1 MATLDEALAIALDL
15 HTAGRT
21 EEAETI
27 YGRIL
32 DAVPDEP
39 NALHLYGLLCA
50 QCGRL
55 EQAAELLGQAV
66 ALRPGQPEYRANLAT
81 LHQARGNLAAA
92 AAEYRAALRLCP
104 DSAALAFPLAGAARQ
119 MGDSGLALAA
129 YRRTTLMQP
138 DLAEPMAQAGIL
150 LRYAGRTGEAVSTL
164 RRAVRLRP
172 GHGEAWH
179 HLGVALQRT
188 REPDAVTALVQA
200 VALLPEDA
208 TPRLNLGRAHYD
220 AGRWG
225 AAVAA
230 LRGALALD
238 PANDGALELLAAA
251 RHKAGREGA
260 GGEGPVGEGEAVTA
274 LRRLLRLRPDAANG
288 WYALSLAEP
297 GALGSLRR
305 ALALQPD
312 HRNALSGLAN
322 RLRDQREIAASL
334 RLHDRAVRLEPA
346 SAEARWNRSLARLL
360 AGDLTGGWEDY
371 EARWGVADFPTKPR
385 GLPQP
390 LWSGESIAGQT
401 ILLHEEQGRGD
412 AIQFVRYAPLVAAR
426 GARVL
431 LEVGADLV
439 PLFRGLPGVER
450 VFARGEAL
458 PTFDW
463 QCPLLS
469 LPRAFAT
476 RLETIPAAV
485 PYLTADPARIGAWR
499 GRLAGDGLTVGLVW
513 AGNPQ
518 FAGDR
523 ERSPGLAALAS
534 LLAVPG
540 CRFFGL
546 QLGPGH
552 DELARRAMPP
562 SFTDL
567 APQIR
572 DFADTAAIMASLDLV
587 VSSCTAPAHL
597 AGALGVPLWVLLSH
611 APDWRWLLDRADSPW
626 YPTARLF
633 RQPRPGDWAT
643 AVGEVAAALAE
654 RAAHS

>member
-129 YRRTTLMQP
+129 YRRTTLIQP

-188 REPDAVTALVQA
+188 REPDAVTALAQA

-238 PANDGALELLAAA
+238 PANDGALELLAVA
-251 RHKAGREGA
+251 RHKAGWEREA
-260 GGEGPVGEGEAVTA
+260 AMA

-288 WYALSLAEP
+288 WYALSLAEH

-334 RLHDRAVRLEPA
+334 RLHDRAIRLEPA

-371 EARWGVADFPTKPR
+371 EARWGVADFPTRPR

-390 LWSGESIAGQT
+390 LWSGEGIAGQT

-458 PTFDW
+458 PAFDW

-485 PYLTADPARIGAWR
+485 PYLSADPARIGAWR
-499 GRLAGDGLTVGLVW
+499 GRLAGKGLTVGLVW

-546 QLGPGH
+546 QLGSGH

>member
-1 MATLDEALAIALDL
+1 MDEALAIALDL

-21 EEAETI
+21 EEAEAL

-55 EQAAELLGQAV
+55 EQAADLLGRAV
-66 ALRPGQPEYRANLAT
+66 TLRPGQPEYRANLAM
-81 LHQARGNLAAA
+81 LHQARGNPAA
-92 AAEYRAALRLCP
+92 AAEQYRTALRLCP

-119 MGDSGLALAA
+119 VGQGELALAA
-129 YRRTTLMQP
+129 YRRTTVIQP

-150 LRYAGRTGEAVSTL
+150 LRYAGRTSEALSAL
-164 RRAVRLRP
+164 RRAVQLRP
-172 GHGEAWH
+172 DHGEAWH
-179 HLGVALQRT
+179 HLGVALQRI
-188 REPDAVTALVQA
+188 RDPDTVAALAQA
-200 VALLPEDA
+200 VVLLPEDA
-208 TPRLNLGRAHYD
+208 TARLNLGRVHYD

-251 RHKAGREGA
+251 RRKAG
-260 GGEGPVGEGEAVTA
+260 GEGEAVRT
-274 LRRLLRLRPDAANG
+274 LRRLLRLRPDTANG
-288 WYALSLAEP
+288 WHALSLSEP
-297 GALGSLRR
+297 GSLVSLHR
-305 ALALQPD
+305 ALAVQPD
-312 HRNALSGLAN
+312 HRGALSGLAN
-322 RLRDQREIAASL
+322 RLRDRREIAASL

-360 AGDLTGGWEDY
+360 AGDLPGGWEDY
-371 EARWGVADFPTKPR
+371 EARWGVADFPTRPR

-390 LWSGESIAGQT
+390 LWSGGEIAGQT

-426 GARVL
+426 GARVF

-439 PLFRGLPGVER
+439 PLFRGLPGVEA
-450 VFARGEAL
+450 VFARGEPL
-458 PTFDW
+458 PAFDW

-476 RLETIPAAV
+476 RLETVPAAV
-485 PYLTADPARIGAWR
+485 PYLTADPARAAAWR
-499 GRLAGDGLTVGLVW
+499 ERLAGGGLKVGLVW
-513 AGNPQ
+513 AGNPH

-523 ERSPGLAALAS
+523 ERSPGLAVLS
-534 LLAVPG
+534 PLLSVPG

-552 DELARRAMPP
+552 DELSRRSMPA

-567 APQIR
+567 APDIR
-572 DFADTAAIMASLDLV
+572 DFADSAAIMASLDLV

-611 APDWRWLLDRADSPW
+611 APDWRWLLDRSDSPW

-633 RQPRPGDWAT
+633 RQPRPGDWAGVT
-643 AVGEVAAALAE
+643 EEVAAALAG
-654 RAAHS
+654 RAASLL

>member
-21 EEAETI
+21 EEAETL

-50 QCGRL
+50 QSGRL
-55 EQAAELLGQAV
+55 EQAAGLLVKAV
-66 ALRPGQPEYRANLAT
+66 ALRPGLAEYRANLAM
-81 LHQARGNLAAA
+81 LHQARGNPAAA
-92 AAEYRAALRLCP
+92 ADEYRAALALCP
-104 DSAALAFPLAGAARQ
+104 DSAALAFPLAGTARQ
-119 MGDSGLALAA
+119 AGDGGLAMAA
-129 YRRTTLMQP
+129 YRRTTLIQP
-138 DLAEPMAQAGIL
+138 DLAEPLAQAGIL
-150 LRYAGRTGEAVSTL
+150 LRREGRTEEAVAAL

-172 GHGEAWH
+172 DHGEAWH
-179 HLGVALQRT
+179 HLGVALQRLK
-188 REPDAVTALVQA
+188 EPEAVAALDHA
-200 VALLPEDA
+200 AALLPEDA
-208 TPRLNLGRAHYD
+208 TVRLNLGRARFEAD
-220 AGRWG
+220 RRDS
-225 AAVAA
+225 AVLA
-230 LRGALALD
+230 LRSALALD

-251 RHKAGREGA
+251 LRDAGR
-260 GGEGPVGEGEAVTA
+260 EGEAVTV
-274 LRRLLRLRPDAANG
+274 LRRFLRLRPDSPNG
-288 WYALSLAEP
+288 WHALSLSEP
-297 GALGSLRR
+297 GALRSLQR
-305 ALALQPD
+305 ALALRPD
-312 HRNALSGLAN
+312 HRNALGALAN
-322 RLRDQREIAASL
+322 RLRDRREVAASL
-334 RLHDRAVRLEPA
+334 RLHDRAVGLQPA
-346 SAEARWNRSLARLL
+346 NAEARWNRSLTRLL
-360 AGDLTGGWEDY
+360 AGDLPGGWEDY

-390 LWSGESIAGQT
+390 LWSGQDITGQT

-439 PLFRGLPGVER
+439 SLFRSLPGVER
-450 VFARGEAL
+450 VVARGEPL
-458 PTFDW
+458 PAFDW

-469 LPRAFAT
+469 LPRAFGT
-476 RLETIPAAV
+476 RLESIPSA
-485 PYLTADPARIGAWR
+485 PYLSAGPARAAAWR
-499 GRLAGDGLTVGLVW
+499 DRLAGDGLRVGLVW
-513 AGNPQ
+513 AGNPH

-523 ERSPGLAALAS
+523 ERSPGLAALAP
-534 LLAVPG
+534 LLDVPG

-567 APQIR
+567 APEIR
-572 DFADTAAIMASLDLV
+572 DFADTAAVMASLDLV

-611 APDWRWLLDRADSPW
+611 VPDWRWLLDRPDSPW
-626 YPTARLF
+626 YPSARLF
-633 RQPRPGDWAT
+633 RQPRPGDWA
-643 AVGEVAAALAE
+643 AVAAEAAAALTA
-654 RAAHS
+654 RVAVHS

>member
-21 EEAETI
+21 DEAEI
-27 YGRIL
+27 LYGRIL

-50 QCGRL
+50 QGGRL
-55 EQAAELLGQAV
+55 DQAADLLGRAV
-66 ALRPGQPEYRANLAT
+66 ALRAGQPEYRANLAA
-81 LHQARGNLAAA
+81 LHQACGNPAAA
-92 AAEYRAALRLCP
+92 AQEYRAALRLCP
-104 DSAALAFPLAGAARQ
+104 DSAALAFPLAAAARQ
-119 MGDSGLALAA
+119 AGDGGLALAA
-129 YRRTTLMQP
+129 YRRTTVIQP

-150 LRYAGRTGEAVSTL
+150 LRYAERTSEAVSAL

-172 GHGEAWH
+172 DHGEAWH
-179 HLGVALQRT
+179 HLGVALQRIRDPET
-188 REPDAVTALVQA
+188 VTALAQA
-200 VALLPEDA
+200 VLLLPEDA
-208 TPRLNLGRAHYD
+208 TARLNLGRAQYD
-220 AGRWG
+220 AGLW
-225 AAVAA
+225 AAVVAA

-251 RHKAGREGA
+251 QRRMCGEEGA
-260 GGEGPVGEGEAVTA
+260 VRT
-274 LRRLLRLRPDAANG
+274 LRRLLRLRPDSANG
-288 WYALSLAEP
+288 WHALSLSGP
-297 GALGSLRR
+297 GALESLRR
-305 ALALQPD
+305 ALVLRPD
-312 HRNALSGLAN
+312 HRSALSGLAN
-322 RLRDQREIAASL
+322 RLRDRREIADSL
-334 RLHDRAVRLEPA
+334 RLHDRAVRLQPS

-360 AGDLTGGWEDY
+360 AGDLLGGWEDY
-371 EARWGVADFPTKPR
+371 EARWGVAEFPTRPR

-390 LWSGESIAGQT
+390 LWSGEGIAGQT

-450 VFARGEAL
+450 VIARGDAL
-458 PTFDW
+458 PAFDW

-485 PYLTADPARIGAWR
+485 PYLTADPARAAAWR
-499 GRLAGDGLTVGLVW
+499 ERLAGDGLAVGLVW

-523 ERSPGLAALAS
+523 ERSPGLAALAP

-540 CRFFGL
+540 CRYFGL

-552 DELARRAMPP
+552 DELAGRAMPP

-567 APQIR
+567 APEIR

-633 RQPRPGDWAT
+633 RQPRPGDWN
-643 AVGEVAAALAE
+643 AVAEEAAAALAE
-654 RAAHS
+654 RAAAHS

>member
-1 MATLDEALAIALDL
+1 MDEALATALDL

-21 EEAETI
+21 EEAETL

-50 QCGRL
+50 QGGRF
-55 EQAAELLGQAV
+55 EQAAGLLGRAV
-66 ALRPGQPEYRANLAT
+66 ALRPGLPEYRANLAK
-81 LHQARGNLAAA
+81 LHQARGNPAAA
-92 AAEYRAALRLCP
+92 TEEYRAALCLCP

-119 MGDSGLALAA
+119 AGQGGLAVAA
-129 YRRTTLMQP
+129 YRRTIIIQP
-138 DLAEPMAQAGIL
+138 DLAEPMVQTGIL
-150 LRYAGRTGEAVSTL
+150 LRYEGRTGEAVSAL

-172 GHGEAWH
+172 DHGEAWH
-179 HLGVALQRT
+179 HLGVALQRVKD
-188 REPDAVTALVQA
+188 PAALA
-200 VALLPEDA
+200 ALMHAAALLPEDA
-208 TPRLNLGRAHYD
+208 TVRLNLGRAHYD
-220 AGRWG
+220 AGRWD
-225 AAVAA
+225 AVAA
-230 LRGALALD
+230 ALRSALALD
-238 PANDGALELLAAA
+238 PAHDGALELFAAA
-251 RHKAGREGA
+251 RRKTGRE
-260 GGEGPVGEGEAVTA
+260 EEAMTA

-288 WYALSLAEP
+288 WHVLSFAEP
-297 GALGSLRR
+297 GGLRTLHR

-322 RLRDQREIAASL
+322 RLRDRREVVASL
-334 RLHDRAVRLEPA
+334 RLHDRAVRLQPA

-360 AGDLTGGWEDY
+360 AGDLAGGWEDY

-390 LWSGESIAGQT
+390 LWSGEDIAGHT

-431 LEVGADLV
+431 LEAGADLV

-450 VFARGEAL
+450 VFARGEPL
-458 PTFDW
+458 PGFDW

-476 RLETIPAAV
+476 RLETIPAAA
-485 PYLTADPARIGAWR
+485 PYLTADPARAAAWR
-499 GRLAGDGLTVGLVW
+499 ERLAGDGLKVGLVW

-523 ERSPGLAALAS
+523 ERSPGLAALAP
-534 LLAVPG
+534 LLAVTG

-552 DELARRAMPP
+552 DELAQRAMPP

-567 APQIR
+567 APEIR

-633 RQPRPGDWAT
+633 RQPRPGDWG
-643 AVGEVAAALAE
+643 AVAGEVAAALAE
-654 RAAHS
+654 RVSAHS

>member
-21 EEAETI
+21 EEAETL

-50 QCGRL
+50 QGGRL
-55 EQAAELLGQAV
+55 EQATGLLEKAV
-66 ALRPGQPEYRANLAT
+66 ALRPGLPDYRANLAM
-81 LHQARGNLAAA
+81 LHQARGNPAAA
-92 AAEYRAALRLCP
+92 AQEYRAALGLRP

-119 MGDSGLALAA
+119 AGDGGLALAA
-129 YRRTTLMQP
+129 YRRTTLIQP

-150 LRYAGRTGEAVSTL
+150 LRHAGRTSEAVSTL

-172 GHGEAWH
+172 DHGEAWH
-179 HLGVALQRT
+179 HLGVALQRVGD
-188 REPDAVTALVQA
+188 PDAATALA
-200 VALLPEDA
+200 KAALLRPEDA
-208 TPRLNLGRAHYD
+208 TVRLNLGRAYYD
-220 AGRWG
+220 AGRWE
-225 AAVAA
+225 ATVVA

-238 PANDGALELLAAA
+238 PASGDALELLAAA
-251 RHKAGREGA
+251 RRKAG
-260 GGEGPVGEGEAVTA
+260 GEGEAVAA

-288 WYALSLAEP
+288 WYALSLDDP
-297 GALGSLRR
+297 GGLGALHR
-305 ALALQPD
+305 ALALRPD

-322 RLRDQREIAASL
+322 RLRDRREITAAL

-360 AGDLTGGWEDY
+360 VGDWAGGWEDY
-371 EARWGVADFPTKPR
+371 EARWGVADFPTRRR

-390 LWSGESIAGQT
+390 LWCGEDIAGRS

-439 PLFRGLPGVER
+439 PLFHGLPGVER
-450 VFARGEAL
+450 VVARGELL
-458 PTFDW
+458 PAFDW

-476 RLETIPAAV
+476 RLETIPAA
-485 PYLTADPARIGAWR
+485 PYLTADPARAAAWTE
-499 GRLAGDGLTVGLVW
+499 RLAGPDQPDGLRVGLVW

-523 ERSPGLAALAS
+523 ERSPGLAALAP

-540 CRFFGL
+540 CRVFGL

-552 DELARRAMPP
+552 DELTGRAMPP

-567 APQIR
+567 APEIR

-597 AGALGVPLWVLLSH
+597 AGALGVPVWVLLSH

-633 RQPRPGDWAT
+633 RQPRPGDWA
-643 AVGEVAAALAE
+643 AVAAEAAAALAE
-654 RAAHS
+654 RAARS

>member
-21 EEAETI
+21 EEAEAL

-50 QCGRL
+50 QGGRL
-55 EQAAELLGQAV
+55 GQAAELLGRAV
-66 ALRPGQPEYRANLAT
+66 ALRPGLPEYRANLAM
-81 LHQARGNLAAA
+81 LHQARGNPAAA
-92 AAEYRAALRLCP
+92 AEEYRAALCLCP

-119 MGDSGLALAA
+119 AGQGGLAMAA
-129 YRRTTLMQP
+129 YRRTTLLQP
-138 DLAEPMAQAGIL
+138 DLAEPLVQAGIL
-150 LRYAGRTGEAVSTL
+150 LRYEGRTGEAMTAL

-172 GHGEAWH
+172 DHGEAWH
-179 HLGVALQRT
+179 HLGVALQRVQD
-188 REPDAVTALVQA
+188 PAAPAALTHA
-200 VALLPEDA
+200 AALLPEDA
-208 TPRLNLGRAHYD
+208 TVRLNLGRAHYE
-220 AGRWG
+220 AGRWDD
-225 AAVAA
+225 AATA
-230 LRGALALD
+230 LRGTLALD

-251 RHKAGREGA
+251 RLRT
-260 GGEGPVGEGEAVTA
+260 GGEAESMAV
-274 LRRLLRLRPDAANG
+274 LRRLLRLRPGAANG
-288 WYALSLAEP
+288 WHALSLSEP
-297 GALGSLRR
+297 GSLASLHR

-312 HRNALSGLAN
+312 HRGALSGLAN
-322 RLRDQREIAASL
+322 RLRDRREIAASL
-334 RLHDRAVRLEPA
+334 RLHDQAVRLQPA

-371 EARWGVADFPTKPR
+371 EARWGVADFPTRPR

-390 LWSGESIAGQT
+390 LWSGEAIAGQT

-439 PLFRGLPGVER
+439 PLFRGLPGVEW

-458 PTFDW
+458 PAFDW

-476 RLETIPAAV
+476 RLESVPAAV
-485 PYLTADPARIGAWR
+485 PYLTADPARAATWR
-499 GRLAGDGLTVGLVW
+499 ERLAGDGLTVGLVW

-523 ERSPGLAALAS
+523 ERSPGLAALAP

-552 DELARRAMPP
+552 DELAGRAMPP

-567 APQIR
+567 APEIG

-611 APDWRWLLDRADSPW
+611 TPDWRWLLDRADSPW

-643 AVGEVAAALAE
+643 VADEIAAALAE
-654 RAAHS
+654 RAARS

>member
-21 EEAETI
+21 EEAETL
-27 YGRIL
+27 YERIL

-50 QCGRL
+50 QGGRL
-55 EQAAELLGQAV
+55 EQAADLLGRAV
-66 ALRPGQPEYRANLAT
+66 ALRPGQPEYRANLAA
-81 LHQARGNLAAA
+81 LHQARGNPAAA
-92 AAEYRAALRLCP
+92 AEEYRAALRLCP

-119 MGDSGLALAA
+119 AGDGGLALAA
-129 YRRTTLMQP
+129 YRRTTLIQP

-150 LRYAGRTGEAVSTL
+150 LRYLGRTGEAVSTL

-172 GHGEAWH
+172 DHGEAWH

-188 REPDAVTALVQA
+188 REPDAATALA
-200 VALLPEDA
+200 RAAALLPEDA
-208 TPRLNLGRAHYD
+208 TVRLNLGRAHYD
-220 AGRWG
+220 AGRWET
-225 AAVAA
+225 AATA

-251 RHKAGREGA
+251 QRRA
-260 GGEGPVGEGEAVTA
+260 GGEEGAVRA
-274 LRRLLRLRPDAANG
+274 LRRSLRLRPDSANG
-288 WYALSLAEP
+288 WHALSLSEP
-297 GALGSLRR
+297 GALDSLRR
-305 ALALQPD
+305 ALALRPD
-312 HRNALSGLAN
+312 HRSALSGLAN
-322 RLRDQREIAASL
+322 RLRDRRAITASL
-334 RLHDRAVRLEPA
+334 RLHDRAIRVQPS
-346 SAEARWNRSLARLL
+346 SAEARWNRALARLL

-371 EARWGVADFPTKPR
+371 EARWGVADFPTRPR

-390 LWSGESIAGQT
+390 LWSGEDIAGRT

-431 LEVGADLV
+431 LETGADLV

-450 VFARGEAL
+450 VVARGEPL
-458 PTFDW
+458 PAFDW

-485 PYLTADPARIGAWR
+485 PYLSADPARLAAWKE
-499 GRLAGDGLTVGLVW
+499 RLAGGGLTVGLVW

-523 ERSPGLAALAS
+523 ERSPGLAALAP

-552 DELARRAMPP
+552 DELAGRAMPA

-567 APQIR
+567 APEIR

-597 AGALGVPLWVLLSH
+597 AGALGMPVWLLLSH
-611 APDWRWLLDRADSPW
+611 APDWRWLLDRFDSPW
-626 YPTARLF
+626 YPSARLF
-633 RQPRPGDWAT
+633 RQPRPGDWA
-643 AVGEVAAALAE
+643 AVAAEAAAALAE
-654 RAAHS
+654 RTAAHS

>member
-21 EEAETI
+21 EEAETL

-50 QCGRL
+50 QGGRL
-55 EQAAELLGQAV
+55 EQAAGLLERAV
-66 ALRPGQPEYRANLAT
+66 ALRPGLPDYRANLAT
-81 LHQARGNLAAA
+81 LHQARGNPAAA

-119 MGDSGLALAA
+119 AGDSGLALAA
-129 YRRTTLMQP
+129 YRRTTVIQP
-138 DLAEPMAQAGIL
+138 DLAEPLVQSGIL
-150 LRYAGRTGEAVSTL
+150 LRYAGRTGEAVTAL

-172 GHGEAWH
+172 DHGEAWH
-179 HLGVALQRT
+179 HLGVALQRVRD
-188 REPDAVTALVQA
+188 REAAAALSQA
-200 VALLPEDA
+200 AALLPEDPA
-208 TPRLNLGRAHYD
+208 VRLNLGRAHYD
-220 AGRWG
+220 AGRWD
-225 AAVAA
+225 AAAAA

-238 PANDGALELLAAA
+238 PAKDDVWELLAAA
-251 RHKAGREGA
+251 RRKVAG
-260 GGEGPVGEGEAVTA
+260 GEGEAVAA
-274 LRRLLRLRPDAANG
+274 LRRLLRLRPDAADG
-288 WYALSLAEP
+288 WYALSFAEP
-297 GALGSLRR
+297 DARGALRR

-312 HRNALSGLAN
+312 HRNALGGLAN
-322 RLRDQREIAASL
+322 RLRDRREIAASL
-334 RLHDRAVRLEPA
+334 RLHDRAVRLQPV

-360 AGDLTGGWEDY
+360 AGDLAGGWEDY

-390 LWSGESIAGQT
+390 LWSGEGIAGRT

-439 PLFRGLPGVER
+439 PLFSGLPGVER
-450 VFARGEAL
+450 VVARGEPL
-458 PTFDW
+458 PEFDW

-469 LPRAFAT
+469 LPRAFTT
-476 RLETIPAAV
+476 RLETIPATV
-485 PYLTADPARIGAWR
+485 PYLTADPARAAAWR
-499 GRLAGDGLTVGLVW
+499 QRLAGDGLAVGLVW

-523 ERSPGLAALAS
+523 ERSPGLAALAP

-552 DELARRAMPP
+552 DELAGRAMPP

-567 APQIR
+567 APGIR

-633 RQPRPGDWAT
+633 RQPRPGDWA
-643 AVGEVAAALAE
+643 AVAGDAAAALAE
-654 RAAHS
+654 RVAARS

>member
-1 MATLDEALAIALDL
+1 MATLDEALGIALDL

-21 EEAETI
+21 EEAETL

-50 QCGRL
+50 QGGRL
-55 EQAAELLGQAV
+55 EQAADLLGRAV

-81 LHQARGNLAAA
+81 LHQARGNPAAA
-92 AAEYRAALRLCP
+92 VAEYRTALRLCP
-104 DSAALAFPLAGAARQ
+104 DSAALAFPLAGVARQ
-119 MGDSGLALAA
+119 AGDSGLALAA
-129 YRRTTLMQP
+129 YRRTALIQP
-138 DLAEPMAQAGIL
+138 DLAEPMVQAGIL
-150 LRYAGRTGEAVSTL
+150 LRYAGRTDEAVTAL

-172 GHGEAWH
+172 DHGEAWH

-188 REPDAVTALVQA
+188 RDPEAATTLAQA
-200 VALLPEDA
+200 ATLLPEDA
-208 TPRLNLGRAHYD
+208 TARLNLGRARYD
-220 AGRWG
+220 AGHWG
-225 AAVAA
+225 AAAAA
-230 LRGALALD
+230 LCHALALD
-238 PANDGALELLAAA
+238 PARDDVWELLAAA
-251 RHKAGREGA
+251 RRKAG
-260 GGEGPVGEGEAVTA
+260 GEGEAVTA

-288 WYALSLAEP
+288 WHALSLAEP

-322 RLRDQREIAASL
+322 RLRDRGAVAASL

-371 EARWGVADFPTKPR
+371 EARWGVADFPTRPR

-390 LWSGESIAGQT
+390 LWSGEGIAGQT

-450 VFARGEAL
+450 VVARGEPL
-458 PTFDW
+458 PAFDW

-476 RLETIPAAV
+476 RLETIPAA
-485 PYLTADPARIGAWR
+485 PYLTADPARAAAWR
-499 GRLAGDGLTVGLVW
+499 ERLAGPDQPGGLTVGLVW

-523 ERSPGLAALAS
+523 ERSPGLAALAP

-552 DELARRAMPP
+552 DALAGRAMPP

-567 APQIR
+567 APEIR
-572 DFADTAAIMASLDLV
+572 DFADTAAIMASVDLV

-633 RQPRPGDWAT
+633 RQPRPGDWA
-643 AVGEVAAALAE
+643 AVAAEVAAALAE

>member
-1 MATLDEALAIALDL
+1 MATLDEALTIALDL

-21 EEAETI
+21 DEAETL

-32 DAVPDEP
+32 DAVPGEP

-50 QCGRL
+50 QGGRL
-55 EQAAELLGQAV
+55 EQAAGLLEKAV
-66 ALRPGQPEYRANLAT
+66 ALRPGLPEYRANLAM
-81 LHQARGNLAAA
+81 LHQARGNPAAA
-92 AAEYRAALRLCP
+92 AEEYRAALRLCP

-119 MGDSGLALAA
+119 AGQSGLALAA
-129 YRRTTLMQP
+129 YRRTILIQP
-138 DLAEPMAQAGIL
+138 DLAEPMVQAGIL
-150 LRYAGRTGEAVSTL
+150 LRYAGRTGEAASAL

-172 GHGEAWH
+172 DHGEAWH
-179 HLGVALQRT
+179 HLGVALQRIGG
-188 REPDAVTALVQA
+188 PDAATALAQA

-225 AAVAA
+225 AAAAA

-251 RHKAGREGA
+251 RHKVG
-260 GGEGPVGEGEAVTA
+260 GEGEAVTA

-297 GALGSLRR
+297 GAPGALRR

-360 AGDLTGGWEDY
+360 AGDLPGGWEDY

-390 LWSGESIAGQT
+390 LWCGEDIAGRT

-450 VFARGEAL
+450 VVARGEPL
-458 PTFDW
+458 PAFDW

-476 RLETIPAAV
+476 RLETIPATV
-485 PYLTADPARIGAWR
+485 PYLTADPARAAAWR
-499 GRLAGDGLTVGLVW
+499 ERLAGGGLAVGLVW

-523 ERSPGLAALAS
+523 KRSPGLAALIP

-552 DELARRAMPP
+552 DDLAGRAMP
-562 SFTDL
+562 SAFTDL
-567 APQIR
+567 APEIR

-633 RQPRPGDWAT
+633 RQPRPGDWA
-643 AVGEVAAALAE
+643 AVAAEAAAALAE
-654 RAAHS
+654 RTAARS

>member
-21 EEAETI
+21 EEAETL

-50 QCGRL
+50 QGGRL
-55 EQAAELLGQAV
+55 EQAAGLLGRAV

-81 LHQARGNLAAA
+81 LHQARGDLAAA
-92 AAEYRAALRLCP
+92 AEEYRAALRLCP
-104 DSAALAFPLAGAARQ
+104 DSAALAMPLAAVARQ
-119 MGDSGLALAA
+119 AGDSGLALAA
-129 YRRTTLMQP
+129 YRRTTLIQP
-138 DLAEPMAQAGIL
+138 DLAEPMVQSGIL
-150 LRYAGRTGEAVSTL
+150 LRYAGRTGEAVSAL

-172 GHGEAWH
+172 DHGEAWH
-179 HLGVALQRT
+179 HLGVALQRIG
-188 REPDAVTALVQA
+188 DLDTAMALAQA

-208 TPRLNLGRAHYD
+208 TARLNLGRAHYD
-220 AGRWG
+220 AGRWD

-238 PANDGALELLAAA
+238 PANDDALELFAAA
-251 RHKAGREGA
+251 RRRTN
-260 GGEGPVGEGEAVTA
+260 GEGETVTA
-274 LRRLLRLRPDAANG
+274 LRRLLRLSPDTANG

-305 ALALQPD
+305 ALALQPN

-322 RLRDQREIAASL
+322 RLRDRREVSASL
-334 RLHDRAVRLEPA
+334 RLHDRAVRLQPA
-346 SAEARWNRSLARLL
+346 NAEARWNRSLARLL

-371 EARWGVADFPTKPR
+371 EARWDVADFPTKPR

-390 LWSGESIAGQT
+390 LWSGEDIAGQT

-412 AIQFVRYAPLVAAR
+412 AIQFVRYAPLAAAR

-439 PLFRGLPGVER
+439 SLFRSLPGVER

-458 PTFDW
+458 PAFDW

-485 PYLTADPARIGAWR
+485 PYLTADPARAAVWR
-499 GRLAGDGLTVGLVW
+499 ERLVGGQEGDGLKVGLVW
-513 AGNPQ
+513 AGNPH

-523 ERSPGLAALAS
+523 ERSPGLEALAP

-546 QLGPGH
+546 QVGPGH
-552 DELARRAMPP
+552 DDLERRAMPP

-567 APQIR
+567 APEIR

-597 AGALGVPLWVLLSH
+597 AGALGVPVWVLLSH
-611 APDWRWLLDRADSPW
+611 TPDWRWLLDRADNPW
-626 YPTARLF
+626 YPTARLY
-633 RQPRPGDWAT
+633 RQPRPGDWA
-643 AVGEVAAALAE
+643 EVTEEIAATLAE
-654 RAAHS
+654 RAASLL

>member
-21 EEAETI
+21 EEAETL

-50 QCGRL
+50 QGGRL
-55 EQAAELLGQAV
+55 EQAAGLLAQAV
-66 ALRPGQPEYRANLAT
+66 ALRPGLPEYRANLAT
-81 LHQARGNLAAA
+81 LHQARGNPAAA
-92 AAEYRAALRLCP
+92 TEEYRAALRLCP
-104 DSAALAFPLAGAARQ
+104 DSAALAFRLAGAARQ
-119 MGDSGLALAA
+119 AGQGGLAVAA
-129 YRRTTLMQP
+129 YCRTTIIQP
-138 DLAEPMAQAGIL
+138 DLAEPLVQTGIL
-150 LRYAGRTGEAVSTL
+150 LRYEGRTDEAVSAL

-172 GHGEAWH
+172 DHSEAWH
-179 HLGVALQRT
+179 HLGVALQRVKD
-188 REPDAVTALVQA
+188 PAALA
-200 VALLPEDA
+200 ALMHAAALLPEDD
-208 TPRLNLGRAHYD
+208 TVRLNLGRAHYD
-220 AGRWG
+220 AGRWD
-225 AAVAA
+225 AVAA
-230 LRGALALD
+230 ALRSALALD
-238 PANDGALELLAAA
+238 PAHDGALELFAAA
-251 RHKAGREGA
+251 RRKAGRE
-260 GGEGPVGEGEAVTA
+260 EEAVTA

-288 WYALSLAEP
+288 WHALSFAEP
-297 GALGSLRR
+297 GGLRTLHH

-322 RLRDQREIAASL
+322 RLRDRREIVASL
-334 RLHDRAVRLEPA
+334 RLHDRAVRLQPA

-360 AGDLTGGWEDY
+360 AGDLAGGWEDY

-390 LWSGESIAGQT
+390 LWSGEDIAGQT

-412 AIQFVRYAPLVAAR
+412 AIQFVRYAPLVTAR

-431 LEVGADLV
+431 LEAGADLL

-450 VFARGEAL
+450 VFARGESL
-458 PTFDW
+458 PGFDW

-485 PYLTADPARIGAWR
+485 PYLTADPARVAAWR
-499 GRLAGDGLTVGLVW
+499 ERLSGDGFKVGLVW

-523 ERSPGLAALAS
+523 ERSPGLAALAP
-534 LLAVPG
+534 LLAVTG

-567 APQIR
+567 APKIR

-633 RQPRPGDWAT
+633 RQPRPGDWA
-643 AVGEVAAALAE
+643 AVAGEAAAALAE
-654 RAAHS
+654 RVAARS

>member
-21 EEAETI
+21 EEAEAL

-50 QCGRL
+50 QGGRL
-55 EQAAELLGQAV
+55 EQAVELLGRAV
-66 ALRPGQPEYRANLAT
+66 ALRPGLPDYRANLAM
-81 LHQARGNLAAA
+81 LHQARGDPAAA
-92 AAEYRAALRLCP
+92 AEEYRAALCLCP

-119 MGDSGLALAA
+119 AGQGGLAMAA
-129 YRRTTLMQP
+129 YRRTTLLQP
-138 DLAEPMAQAGIL
+138 DLAEPLVQAGIL
-150 LRYAGRTGEAVSTL
+150 LRYEGRTGEAMTAL

-172 GHGEAWH
+172 DHGEAWH
-179 HLGVALQRT
+179 HLGVALQRVQD
-188 REPDAVTALVQA
+188 PAAPAALTHA
-200 VALLPEDA
+200 AALLPEDA
-208 TPRLNLGRAHYD
+208 TVRLNLGRAHYE
-220 AGRWG
+220 AGRWDD
-225 AAVAA
+225 AATA

-251 RHKAGREGA
+251 GRRA
-260 GGEGPVGEGEAVTA
+260 GGEVGAVRT
-274 LRRLLRLRPDAANG
+274 LRRLLRLRPDSANG
-288 WYALSLAEP
+288 WHALSLSEP
-297 GALGSLRR
+297 GILGTLRR
-305 ALALQPD
+305 ALVLQPD
-312 HRNALSGLAN
+312 HRSALSGLAN
-322 RLRDQREIAASL
+322 RLRDRREIAESL
-334 RLHDRAVRLEPA
+334 RLHDHAVRLEPA

-360 AGDLTGGWEDY
+360 AGDLAGGWEDY
-371 EARWGVADFPTKPR
+371 EARWGVADFPTRPR

-390 LWSGESIAGQT
+390 LWSGEGIAGQT

-439 PLFRGLPGVER
+439 SLFHGLPGVER
-450 VFARGEAL
+450 VVARGEPL
-458 PTFDW
+458 PAFDW

-485 PYLTADPARIGAWR
+485 PYLSADPALTAAWKE
-499 GRLAGDGLTVGLVW
+499 RLTGECLTVGLVW

-518 FAGDR
+518 FAGDQ
-523 ERSPGLAALAS
+523 ERSPGLAALAP

-546 QLGPGH
+546 QLGPGR
-552 DELARRAMPP
+552 DELAGRAMPP

-567 APQIR
+567 APEIR

-633 RQPRPGDWAT
+633 RQPRPGDWSA
-643 AVGEVAAALAE
+643 AVDEVAAALAE
-654 RAAHS
+654 RAARS

>member
-21 EEAETI
+21 EEAETL

-50 QCGRL
+50 QSGRL
-55 EQAAELLGQAV
+55 EQAADLLGQAV
-66 ALRPGQPEYRANLAT
+66 ALRPGQTEYRANLAA
-81 LHQARGNLAAA
+81 LHQARGNPAA
-92 AAEYRAALRLCP
+92 AAEEYRTALRLCP

-119 MGDSGLALAA
+119 AGDGGLALAA
-129 YRRTTLMQP
+129 YRRTTLIQP

-150 LRYAGRTGEAVSTL
+150 LRYAGRTSEAASAL

-188 REPDAVTALVQA
+188 REPDAATALAQA
-200 VALLPEDA
+200 AALLPEDA
-208 TPRLNLGRAHYD
+208 TVRLNLGRAHYD
-220 AGRWG
+220 AGRWE
-225 AAVAA
+225 AAIAA

-251 RHKAGREGA
+251 QRRA
-260 GGEGPVGEGEAVTA
+260 VGEDGVVRV
-274 LRRLLRLRPDAANG
+274 LRRSLRLRPDSANG
-288 WYALSLAEP
+288 WHALSLSEP
-297 GALGSLRR
+297 GALEPLRR
-305 ALALQPD
+305 ALVLRPD
-312 HRNALSGLAN
+312 HRSALSGLAN
-322 RLRDQREIAASL
+322 RLRDRRAVAASL
-334 RLHDRAVRLEPA
+334 RLHDRAVRLEPS
-346 SAEARWNRSLARLL
+346 SAEARWNRALARLL
-360 AGDLTGGWEDY
+360 AGDLIGGWEDY
-371 EARWGVADFPTKPR
+371 EARWGVADFPTRPR

-390 LWSGESIAGQT
+390 LWSGEDIAGQT

-431 LEVGADLV
+431 LETGADLV

-450 VFARGEAL
+450 VVARGEPL
-458 PTFDW
+458 PAFDW

-485 PYLTADPARIGAWR
+485 PYLTADPARVAAWR
-499 GRLAGDGLTVGLVW
+499 ERLAAEGLTVGLVW

-523 ERSPGLAALAS
+523 ERSPGLAALAP

-552 DELARRAMPP
+552 DELAGRAMPA

-567 APQIR
+567 APEISA
-572 DFADTAAIMASLDLV
+572 FADTAAIMASLDLV

-597 AGALGVPLWVLLSH
+597 AGALGVPVWVLLSH

-633 RQPRPGDWAT
+633 RQPRPGDWA
-643 AVGEVAAALAE
+643 AVAAEAAAALAE
-654 RAAHS
+654 RTAAHS

>member
-21 EEAETI
+21 EEAETL

-50 QCGRL
+50 QGGRL
-55 EQAAELLGQAV
+55 EQASGLLEKAV
-66 ALRPGQPEYRANLAT
+66 ALRPGLPEYRANLAM
-81 LHQARGNLAAA
+81 LHQARGNPAAA
-92 AAEYRAALRLCP
+92 AEEYRAALHLCP

-119 MGDSGLALAA
+119 AGQGGLAVAA
-129 YRRTTLMQP
+129 YRRTTLIQP
-138 DLAEPMAQAGIL
+138 DLAEPMVQAGIL
-150 LRYAGRTGEAVSTL
+150 LRYEGRTGEAVSAL

-172 GHGEAWH
+172 DHGEAWH
-179 HLGVALQRT
+179 HLGVALQRV
-188 REPDAVTALVQA
+188 RDPEAAVALSHA
-200 VALLPEDA
+200 AALLPEDA
-208 TPRLNLGRAHYD
+208 TVRLNLGRAQYD
-220 AGRWG
+220 AARWD
-225 AAVAA
+225 AAAA
-230 LRGALALD
+230 TLRRALSLD
-238 PANDGALELLAAA
+238 PANDGALEILAAA
-251 RHKAGREGA
+251 RRKTG
-260 GGEGPVGEGEAVTA
+260 GEGEAVAA
-274 LRRLLRLRPDAANG
+274 LHRLLRLRPDAANG
-288 WYALSLAEP
+288 WHALSLAEP
-297 GALGSLRR
+297 GSLGALHR
-305 ALALQPD
+305 ALALRPD
-312 HRNALSGLAN
+312 HTSALSGLAN
-322 RLRDQREIAASL
+322 RLRDRREIAASL
-334 RLHDRAVRLEPA
+334 RLHDRAVRLQPS

-371 EARWGVADFPTKPR
+371 EARWRVADFPTKPR

-390 LWSGESIAGQT
+390 LWSGEDIAGRT

-450 VFARGEAL
+450 VFGRGEPL
-458 PTFDW
+458 PPFDW

-469 LPRAFAT
+469 LPRAFGT

-485 PYLTADPARIGAWR
+485 PYLTADPARTAAWR
-499 GRLAGDGLTVGLVW
+499 ERLAGDDLTVGLVW

-523 ERSPGLAALAS
+523 ERSPGLAALAP

-540 CRFFGL
+540 CRVFGL
-546 QLGPGH
+546 QLGPGR
-552 DELARRAMPP
+552 DALSQRAMPP

-567 APQIR
+567 APEIR

-633 RQPRPGDWAT
+633 RQPRPGDWA
-643 AVGEVAAALAE
+643 AVADEVAAALAG
-654 RAAHS
+654 RAARS

>member
-21 EEAETI
+21 EEAETL

-50 QCGRL
+50 QGGRL
-55 EQAAELLGQAV
+55 EQAAELLGRAV
-66 ALRPGQPEYRANLAT
+66 ALRPGLPEYRANLAM
-81 LHQARGNLAAA
+81 LHQARGDPAAA
-92 AAEYRAALRLCP
+92 AEEYRAALCLCP

-119 MGDSGLALAA
+119 AGQGGLALAA
-129 YRRTTLMQP
+129 YRRTTLIQP
-138 DLAEPMAQAGIL
+138 DLAEPMVQAGIL
-150 LRYAGRTGEAVSTL
+150 LRYEGRTVEAVSVL

-172 GHGEAWH
+172 DHGEAWH
-179 HLGVALQRT
+179 HLGVALQRLKDPT
-188 REPDAVTALVQA
+188 APTALA
-200 VALLPEDA
+200 HAATLLPEDA
-208 TPRLNLGRAHYD
+208 TVRLNLGRARYE
-220 AGRWG
+220 AGRWDD
-225 AAVAA
+225 AAAA
-230 LRGALALD
+230 LRSALALT
-238 PANDGALELLAAA
+238 PANDSALELLAAA
-251 RHKAGREGA
+251 RHRT
-260 GGEGPVGEGEAVTA
+260 GGEGETVTV

-288 WYALSLAEP
+288 WHALSLSEP
-297 GALGSLRR
+297 GALGSLHR
-305 ALALQPD
+305 ALALQPE

-322 RLRDQREIAASL
+322 RLRDRREIAASL
-334 RLHDRAVRLEPA
+334 RLHDRAVRLQPS

-371 EARWGVADFPTKPR
+371 EARWGVADFPTRPR

-390 LWSGESIAGQT
+390 LWSGEDIAGRT

-431 LEVGADLV
+431 LEVGADLL

-450 VFARGEAL
+450 VFARGEPL
-458 PTFDW
+458 PAFDW

-469 LPRAFAT
+469 LPRAFGT

-485 PYLTADPARIGAWR
+485 PYLTADPARAAAWR
-499 GRLAGDGLTVGLVW
+499 ERLAGDGLKVGLVW

-523 ERSPGLAALAS
+523 ERSPGLAALAP

-552 DELARRAMPP
+552 DELARRPTPP

-567 APQIR
+567 EPEIR

-587 VSSCTAPAHL
+587 LSSCTAPAHL
-597 AGALGVPLWVLLSH
+597 AGALGVPLWLLLSH

-633 RQPRPGDWAT
+633 RQPRPGDWA
-643 AVGEVAAALAE
+643 AVAEEAAAALAE
-654 RAAHS
+654 RVAARS

>member
-1 MATLDEALAIALDL
+1 MATLEEALAIALDL
-15 HTAGRT
+15 HTTGRM
-21 EEAETI
+21 EEAEVL

-50 QCGRL
+50 QGGRL
-55 EQAAELLGQAV
+55 DQAAGLLEKAV
-66 ALRPGQPEYRANLAT
+66 ALRPGLAEYRANLAM
-81 LHQARGNLAAA
+81 LHQARGNPAA
-92 AAEYRAALRLCP
+92 AAEEYRSALTLCP
-104 DSAALAFPLAGAARQ
+104 DSAALAFPLAGTARQ
-119 MGDSGLALAA
+119 AGHSGLAMAA
-129 YRRTTLMQP
+129 YRRTTLIQP
-138 DLAEPMAQAGIL
+138 DLAEPMVQAGIL
-150 LRYAGRTGEAVSTL
+150 LRCEGRTAEAVAAL

-172 GHGEAWH
+172 DHGEAWH
-179 HLGVALQRT
+179 HLGVALQRMKDP
-188 REPDAVTALVQA
+188 EA
-200 VALLPEDA
+200 VAALEHAAALMPEDGTA
-208 TPRLNLGRAHYD
+208 RLNLGRARFE
-220 AGRWG
+220 AGRWH
-225 AAVAA
+225 AAAMA
-230 LRGALALD
+230 LRSALALD
-238 PANDGALELLAAA
+238 PAADALELLAAA
-251 RHKAGREGA
+251 LRKAGRED
-260 GGEGPVGEGEAVTA
+260 EAVVA
-274 LRRLLRLRPDAANG
+274 LRRALRLRPDTPNG
-288 WYALSLAEP
+288 WHALSLAES
-297 GALGSLRR
+297 GDLRSLHR

-322 RLRDQREIAASL
+322 RLRDRQEIAASL
-334 RLHDRAVRLEPA
+334 RLHDRAVRLQPA

-390 LWSGESIAGQT
+390 LWTGQNIAGQT

-431 LEVGADLV
+431 LEVGGDLV

-458 PTFDW
+458 PAFDW

-469 LPRAFAT
+469 LPRAFGT
-476 RLETIPAAV
+476 RLETVPAAV
-485 PYLTADPARIGAWR
+485 PYLTADPARVAAWR
-499 GRLAGDGLTVGLVW
+499 GRLLAGDGLKIGLVW
-513 AGNPQ
+513 AGNPH

-523 ERSPGLAALAS
+523 ERSPGLAALAP
-534 LLAVPG
+534 LLEVPG

-552 DELARRAMPP
+552 DELARRALPP

-567 APQIR
+567 APEIR

-633 RQPRPGDWAT
+633 RQPRPGDWA
-643 AVGEVAAALAE
+643 AVAEEVATALAE
-654 RAAHS
+654 RAAAHS